1 MNLFEN
7 CLLGISIAIPFLY
20 LYPNIIYNAGLE
32 ANFYYRKLLKYMEH
46 TDDNIKDITETDLEN
61 ENLKIISYSYNGEK
75 YINLSTLET
84 PINFNNVIVD
94 KEEYE
99 SVRNTMTCPNSRESF
114 LMATLEIKEK
124 DSIDIVEDIREIAGP
139 YLKNLSNNEE
149 YKGLLWKYLKHKY
162 PADLNNYDKNNIK
175 LSDGTE
181 YEFPYGQ

>member
-75 YINLSTLET
+75 YK
-84 PINFNNVIVD
+84 F
-94 KEEYE
+94 
-99 SVRNTMTCPNSRESF
+99 
-114 LMATLEIKEK
+114 
-124 DSIDIVEDIREIAGP
+124 
-139 YLKNLSNNEE
+139 
-149 YKGLLWKYLKHKY
+149 KY
-162 PADLNNYDKNNIK
+162 IK
-175 LSDGTE
+175 LTKL
-181 YEFPYGQ
+181 